1 MLNPETVAKRL
12 GLSPENTKKLIDNWG
27 PAKDAAMRVTSQA
40 DAMQVIKSLG
50 IGPDKLKQFRAVLD
64 SPAVK
69 IGCALFFFFLNG
81 VKQKADMLTNAGGCI
96 QPPQPAERTIT
107 SGSNCDKFRDGIEQ
121 LLHKK

>member
-1 MLNPETVAKRL
+1 
-12 GLSPENTKKLIDNWG
+12 
-27 PAKDAAMRVTSQA
+27 MRVTSQA

-69 IGCALFFFFLNG
+69 IGCALFGVDLNG
-81 VKQKADMLTNAGGCI
+81 VKQKADILTNAGSGM
-96 QPPQPAERTIT
+96 QPQQPTERMIT

>member
-1 MLNPETVAKRL
+1 
-12 GLSPENTKKLIDNWG
+12 
-27 PAKDAAMRVTSQA
+27 MRVTSQA

-50 IGPDKLKQFRAVLD
+50 IGRAKLWQFRAVLD

-69 IGCALFFFFLNG
+69 IGCALFGVDLNG

>member
-1 MLNPETVAKRL
+1 M
-12 GLSPENTKKLIDNWG
+12 SPENTKKLIDNWE

-50 IGPDKLKQFRAVLD
+50 IGADKLKQFRAVLD

-69 IGCALFFFFLNG
+69 IGCALLG
-81 VKQKADMLTNAGGCI
+81 VDLDSVKQKTDILTNAGGGV
-96 QPPQPAERTIT
+96 QPRKPVEHTIT
-107 SGSNCDKFRDGIEQ
+107 SGNNCDKFRDGIAQ